1 MTQTRGVLW
10 DMDGVLVDTVEY
22 HFQAW
27 AEVLDRYGKHLSREE
42 FAPAIG
48 KNNDETL
55 RMLLSSWES
64 IERPEDL
71 FMEKELAFRE
81 SIRGHARLLPGVAK
95 WLSRLQDMGIRQAIA
110 SSAPMGP
117 IDVILEE
124 LQIGDNFLA
133 INSGDGLPS
142 KPHPAVF
149 LEAARSIEV
158 EPRNCVVI
166 EDAVAGVTAAKRAG
180 MRCIAVT
187 NTHPGTSLAEA
198 DLIVDTL
205 EEVTADN
212 LDELN

>member
-1 MTQTRGVLW
+1 MTQIRGVLW

-55 RMLLSSWES
+55 RMLLTNWES
-64 IERPEDL
+64 IEIPEDL
-71 FMEKELAFRE
+71 FMEKELVFRE
-81 SIRGHARLLPGVAK
+81 SIGGHARLLPGVAK

-110 SSAPMGP
+110 SSAPMGN

-124 LQIGDNFLA
+124 LQIGDYFLA

-166 EDAVAGVTAAKRAG
+166 EDSRVGVKAAKRAE

-187 NTHPGTSLAEA
+187 TSYPAEDLDEA
-198 DLIVDTL
+198 DLVVGSLETLSLVDL
-205 EEVTADN
+205 
-212 LDELN
+212 LP

>member
-1 MTQTRGVLW
+1 MAQTRGVLW

-55 RMLLSSWES
+55 RKLLSSWES
-64 IERPEDL
+64 IERHEDL
-71 FMEKELAFRE
+71 FMEKELAFRK
-81 SIRGHARLLPGVAK
+81 SIRGRARLLPGVAK

-110 SSAPMGP
+110 SSAPMGN

-124 LQIGDNFLA
+124 LQITDYFLA

-166 EDAVAGVTAAKRAG
+166 EDSRVGVKAAKRAE

-187 NTHPGTSLAEA
+187 TSYPAEDLDEA
-198 DLIVDTL
+198 DIVVGSLDTL
-205 EEVTADN
+205 SLVD
-212 LDELN
+212 LLP

>member
-1 MTQTRGVLW
+1 MTQIRGVLW

-27 AEVLDRYGKHLSREE
+27 AEILDRYGKHLSREE

-55 RMLLSSWES
+55 RMLLSSWKS

-71 FMEKELAFRE
+71 FMEKELAFCE
-81 SIRGHARLLPGVAK
+81 SIRGRARLLPGVAK
-95 WLSRLQDMGIRQAIA
+95 WLIRLQDMGIRQAIA
-110 SSAPMGP
+110 SSAPMGN

-124 LQIGDNFLA
+124 LQIGDYFFA
-133 INSGDGLPS
+133 IRSGSGLPS

-149 LEAARSIEV
+149 LEAARFIDV

-166 EDAVAGVTAAKRAG
+166 EDSRVGVKAAKRAE

-187 NTHPGTSLAEA
+187 TSYPAEDLDEA
-198 DLIVDTL
+198 DIVVGSLETL
-205 EEVTADN
+205 SLVD
-212 LDELN
+212 LLP